1 MCRFDTG
8 YSKLFLIPI
17 DVDANSYNNMI
28 RNIAHQCYIRKVST
42 INVIYLSGQ

>member
-1 MCRFDTG
+1 MYRLDIG

-17 DVDANSYNNMI
+17 DVDANSYNMI
-28 RNIAHQCYIRKVST
+28 RNKAHKSNIRKVST